1 MAEFYEKAY
10 NSTRPRLQVAHVC
23 AEKIQGMKDAEQ
35 MMRDT
40 LKYQVELQKTQM
52 FDTSGKKA
60 AGTTAASR
68 IDATLFAA
76 TSRKYVADAYK
87 DTRDKEEVQYQLCS
101 GGFGISETP
110 KRTISICPE
119 KEKRLE
125 G

>member
-1 MAEFYEKAY
+1 MKKGLQLAPA
-10 NSTRPRLQVAHVC
+10 QVASMSA

-52 FDTSGKKA
+52 TDTSREKA

-68 IDATLFAA
+68 IDAAAIAA

-87 DTRDKEEVQYQLCS
+87 DTRDKK
-101 GGFGISETP
+101 GAAISYAAWGLAVHQRLP
-110 KRTISICPE
+110 NDYLDMSE
-119 KEKRLE
+119 KGERPDQVLTL
-125 G
+125 